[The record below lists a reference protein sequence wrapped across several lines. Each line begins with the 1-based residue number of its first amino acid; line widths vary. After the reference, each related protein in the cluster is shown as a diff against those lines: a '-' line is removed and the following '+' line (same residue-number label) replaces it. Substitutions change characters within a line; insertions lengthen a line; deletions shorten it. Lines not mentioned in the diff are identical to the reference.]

1 VFLHLVTCVI
11 MFVSCKS
18 GLVIAIVGRYVCM
31 YNDKEVANGASANAH
46 FSGNQAAFP
55 HHWGYIPVPLLRD
68 TKHVSVFLFVFLGS

>member
-1 VFLHLVTCVI
+1 
-11 MFVSCKS
+11 
-18 GLVIAIVGRYVCM
+18 M

-55 HHWGYIPVPLLRD
+55 HHWGYIHVPLLRD